1 VRKFGN
7 DSHPQCGEN
16 PKPFT
21 KRTHRRRSRSP
32 SMFKSLIE
40 GSRGRCRLVRPAHI
54 QAEESAL
61 MALVRIDSLVATV
74 ANARH
79 GIATTVDL
87 PRGISNDPCC
97 PSDLCERNCD
107 YGFLHSAKVR
117 NQSKPGTAPL
127 WVPPS
132 QGGLMRPCAP
142 AVVYGI
148 GAYQI
153 SPRSTIHG
161 NTDGL

>member
-7 DSHPQCGEN
+7 DSHPQCGED

-21 KRTHRRRSRSP
+21 KRTHQRHSRSP

-40 GSRGRCRLVRPAHI
+40 GSRGRCRLVRQAHI

-61 MALVRIDSLVATV
+61 MALVRVDSLVATV

-107 YGFLHSAKVR
+107 TLGTPISRWLDAAMRSRSRIRDRSVSNITCVYTEPDVA
-117 NQSKPGTAPL
+117 SKN
-127 WVPPS
+127 V
-132 QGGLMRPCAP
+132 
-142 AVVYGI
+142 
-148 GAYQI
+148 
-153 SPRSTIHG
+153 
-161 NTDGL
+161 